1 MTMRYMRLFFAGGLL
16 MLSGLLLAQHNEQV
30 TVEGTYRPKVNKVDK
45 ITLTPEIP
53 ETSFSFP
60 DPDVEVKDVEHKF
73 DIDLEKL
80 SPVGHSSKNDV
91 MVEPTENFLM
101 AGLGSLVSPLFLYR
115 HNSQLSRNIDLGV
128 GVQHF
133 SSWLNR
139 RDYAPSSFMDNDL
152 NLDLNV
158 KLDGYQLNNKVY
170 YANNM
175 VHYYGYRLNDS
186 LFASSELEQK
196 CPRQT
201 YNTIGVNS
209 TLSSTDT
216 HPGAIQHGVG
226 MGYRYT
232 YDRLGAAEHFLDLN
246 GNVCYAEKWWGD
258 KESRQSV
265 GANLGFVYDHYG
277 SSFGRVPIAGH
288 GRFIIRFNPYF
299 NMKGRFYRLRLGM
312 RLESVGPS
320 SHAIKTYLTV
330 RPDIE
335 GSLYVFDKKVEFY
348 TGIGGGR
355 KLYSYS
361 DLIGEN
367 PFIHPTV
374 PLRFQNLKFAFDAG
388 VRGNILNCID
398 LHLGVRYRNTDD
410 DYFFVPSLR
419 EDIYNSFT
427 LAYDHVEEV
436 SVLADMRYKYSDN
449 LNVEGHLAY
458 HHYDTDVEQY
468 AWYRPEFEA
477 KAKAIYF
484 FNENLDFN
492 ATLLLK
498 TAPYAKRYVGE
509 NVVEPLLLRPCAD
522 LSLGADYRLN
532 EQIAVFA
539 TVDNLFNSRY
549 HLYVDYPV
557 TGFQLFGGIK
567 AKF

>member
-427 LAYDHVEEV
+427 LEYDHVEEV

>member
-1 MTMRYMRLFFAGGLL
+1 MVMRYMRLFFIGCML

-60 DPDVEVKDVEHKF
+60 DSDVEVKDVEHKF

-175 VHYYGYRLNDS
+175 VHYYGYRLSDS

-216 HPGAIQHGVG
+216 RLGAVQHGVG

-232 YDRLGAAEHFLDLN
+232 YDRFGAAEHFLDLN
-246 GNVCYAEKWWGD
+246 GNVHYAEKWWGD

-277 SSFGRVPIAGH
+277 SGFGRIPIAGH

-299 NMKGRFYRLRLGM
+299 SMKGGFYRLHLGL

-320 SHAIKTYLTV
+320 GHAIKTYLTI

-348 TGIGGGR
+348 TGLGGGR
-355 KLYSYS
+355 RLYSYCE
-361 DLIGEN
+361 LIGEN

-374 PLRFQNLKFAFDAG
+374 PLRFQNLKLAFDAG
-388 VRGNILNCID
+388 MRSNILNCID
-398 LHLGVRYRNTDD
+398 LHLGVRYRNADD
-410 DYFFVPSLR
+410 DYFFVPSLQ

-427 LAYDHVEEV
+427 LGYDHVEKV
-436 SVLADMRYKYSDN
+436 LVLADMRYKYSGN

-458 HHYDTDVEQY
+458 NHYDTDVEQH
-468 AWYRPEFEA
+468 AWYRPKFKA
-477 KAKAIYF
+477 KAKASYF
-484 FNENLDFN
+484 FDENLGFN
-492 ATLLLK
+492 ASLLLA
-498 TAPYAKRYVGE
+498 TGRYAKLYNDG
-509 NVVEPLLLRPCAD
+509 NVALPVHLTSGLD
-522 LSLGADYRLN
+522 LSLGVDYKLN
-532 EQIAVFA
+532 EQIGLFA
-539 TVDNLFNSRY
+539 TVDNMLNSRY
-549 HLYVDYPV
+549 HLYLNYPV

>member
-549 HLYVDYPV
+549 HLYMDYPV